1 MPPKVHSVYPRCA
14 VVSSMITLCV
24 KKIDDSWF
32 GLAYAGEG
40 IVATTIDSVKER
52 AVRSLVKSS
61 PSNVERRIA
70 EDVSEFA
77 ERTLLMM
84 KELESGR
91 EEHKRFS
98 LADEY
103 FPAPILKVL
112 QMAAAIPIG
121 CVTSYGNIAKL
132 AGTDPRVVG
141 QIMANN
147 PLYPIVPCHRVVGSD
162 FSLVGYGGRKSH
174 HALQAKLTRLSR
186 EAKGFTTRTEI
197 PVNGKSLTVYPVEH
211 VIQKAAQHQLKAS
224 QQRRLFEH

>member
-1 MPPKVHSVYPRCA
+1 
-14 VVSSMITLCV
+14 
-24 KKIDDSWF
+24 
-32 GLAYAGEG
+32 
-40 IVATTIDSVKER
+40 
-52 AVRSLVKSS
+52 
-61 PSNVERRIA
+61 
-70 EDVSEFA
+70 
-77 ERTLLMM
+77 MM

-211 VIQKAAQHQLKAS
+211 VHPEGSAASAQSLSTAKTVRALNVPRTVTPMRPQSKIKPFQTRWYQLGSGDA
-224 QQRRLFEH
+224 RLQL